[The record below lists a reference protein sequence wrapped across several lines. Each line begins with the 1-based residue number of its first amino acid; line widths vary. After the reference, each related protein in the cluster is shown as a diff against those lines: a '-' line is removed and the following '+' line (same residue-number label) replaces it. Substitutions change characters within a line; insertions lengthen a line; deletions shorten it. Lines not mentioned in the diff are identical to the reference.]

1 MYIDI
6 FKIRIFSLYKLR
18 EMDSTSDTVT
28 LCQLGE
34 SLVFEVLRV
43 YTSVKSH
50 LPPLWFFDRFF
61 HFHLLQF
68 DLLFKVIFL
77 ISVLIIYGIF
87 LRGNCP
93 LNQTESLVNW
103 KDGRS

>member
-6 FKIRIFSLYKLR
+6 FKIRIFSLHKLR
-18 EMDSTSDTVT
+18 EMNSTSDTVM

-50 LPPLWFFDRFF
+50 LPPLSFFDRFF

-68 DLLFKVIFL
+68 DLLFKVIILL
-77 ISVLIIYGIF
+77 I
-87 LRGNCP
+87 
-93 LNQTESLVNW
+93 
-103 KDGRS
+103 